1 MIDSDWFWSIFEH
14 TQFSITKFLR
24 GEIFSQMRHRMGHG
38 FEPPVLSITV
48 SVSWLWRAKS
58 KVRLFSALSQCSFSS
73 TFKALCC
80 IRSVHSVV
88 SCFSRPSYTFS
99 QALVCLALLLLL
111 NVRNEVLSNYK
122 LTRIPARVCTLLTV
136 SQLHTAWLY
145 CCCYTEP
152 NWSTVFWSK
161 EWASANK
168 SQTDSSQKNSLSTT
182 TSKWR
187 KKRPGP

>member
-1 MIDSDWFWSIFEH
+1 MIDSDWFRSIFEH

-111 NVRNEVLSNYK
+111 LNVRNEVLSNYK
-122 LTRIPARVCTLLTV
+122 LTRIPPEPLGTMIQNSLLIRWK
-136 SQLHTAWLY
+136 LKNLLL
-145 CCCYTEP
+145 
-152 NWSTVFWSK
+152 
-161 EWASANK
+161 
-168 SQTDSSQKNSLSTT
+168 SQK
-182 TSKWR
+182 SKISNQNWF
-187 KKRPGP
+187 

>member
-1 MIDSDWFWSIFEH
+1 
-14 TQFSITKFLR
+14 
-24 GEIFSQMRHRMGHG
+24 MRHRMGHG

-111 NVRNEVLSNYK
+111 LNVRNEVLSNYK
-122 LTRIPARVCTLLTV
+122 LTRIPPEPLGTMIQNSWFFRTKNRYQNVLKVSIFYFSQPKNLFCVSNLGFLHILQKLSIFPTV
-136 SQLHTAWLY
+136 PKIDLKRKKPSQINFQLHAVDKLKHVVY
-145 CCCYTEP
+145 VSVV
-152 NWSTVFWSK
+152 NGSF
-161 EWASANK
+161 
-168 SQTDSSQKNSLSTT
+168 
-182 TSKWR
+182 
-187 KKRPGP
+187 